1 MQYMFN
7 NCRSLTSLNL
17 SKLNV
22 SNVTNMDSM
31 FSNCTKLVTL
41 DISNWDTRRVTN
53 MEKMFYQANN
63 LTTITGVLDL
73 RACTNYKE
81 MFNGCSKLTMVKV
94 KNLPTDIDTFCSAAR
109 IDKSKVIVVA

>member
-1 MQYMFN
+1 
-7 NCRSLTSLNL
+7 
-17 SKLNV
+17 
-22 SNVTNMDSM
+22 
-31 FSNCTKLVTL
+31 
-41 DISNWDTRRVTN
+41 
-53 MEKMFYQANN
+53 MEKMFYQASK

-94 KNLPTDIDTFCSAAR
+94 KNLPTDIDTFCNTAR